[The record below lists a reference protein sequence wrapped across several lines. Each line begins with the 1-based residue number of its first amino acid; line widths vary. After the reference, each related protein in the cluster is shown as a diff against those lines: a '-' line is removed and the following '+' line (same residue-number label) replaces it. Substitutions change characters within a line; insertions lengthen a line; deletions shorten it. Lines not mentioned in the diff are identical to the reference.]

1 MQLVVSA
8 GGDGD
13 VLQPTGSIGVVSV
26 SSRVQKLFCDG
37 SALTIA
43 LPRGLMRQLL
53 KNIFRFYLHNE
64 YIFTLVTIL
73 VMKKYRLFIFPV
85 VLALLLS
92 SVTAIIMMIGQQP
105 AFAQVGPSACPDP
118 GQCTL

>member
-1 MQLVVSA
+1 M
-8 GGDGD
+8 
-13 VLQPTGSIGVVSV
+13 
-26 SSRVQKLFCDG
+26 LFCDG
-37 SALTIA
+37 STLTIA

-73 VMKKYRLFIFPV
+73 VMKRYILFVVPL

-92 SVTAIIMMIGQQP
+92 SVTAIMMTIGQP
-105 AFAQVGPSACPDP
+105 AFAQVGPSACPDL
-118 GQCTL
+118 GQDR